1 MSKSIEPFRRAILES
16 LSLIVEKGD
25 LITNKAVIE
34 NAKFDDGKPVGKSTL
49 YRKNDDTKEY
59 VHKNLLETIQK
70 AKDGIDIAND
80 KPTKAQ
86 KITKLTTQKQ
96 DLNSKIDNMTD
107 QIVEQEIRLQRA
119 LSGVDSDK
127 HVTKALEL
135 EMYVVLSILITETP
149 RASLIYKRAQ
159 DFINKY
165 EQKTTNLDTI
175 KRAKLEVSEYINDIK
190 YSTITT
196 LI

>member
-16 LSLIVEKGD
+16 LSKLIESGD
-25 LITNKAVIE
+25 LITNKTVID
-34 NAKFDDGKPVGKSTL
+34 NAKFDAGNPVGKSTL
-49 YRKNDDTKEY
+49 YRKNDDTKER
-59 VHKNLLETIQK
+59 VHKDLLEDIRK

-86 KITKLTTQKQ
+86 KINKLTEDKNKLTSRI
-96 DLNSKIDNMTD
+96 DDIADKIL
-107 QIVEQEIRLQRA
+107 EQEVKLKNAQ
-119 LSGVDSDK
+119 SGIDSDK
-127 HVTKALEL
+127 HVTKSLEL
-135 EMYVVLSILITETP
+135 EMYVVLSILITNTP
-149 RASLIYKRAQ
+149 RLSLINKRAQ

-165 EQKTTNLDTI
+165 EQKTNNPDTI
-175 KRAKLEVSEYINDIK
+175 KRAKVEISEYISDMK